1 MSIDLDRN
9 SDRSTPSSRKPVRK
23 TLRNSLLGACAAL
36 AIGAISTPA
45 FLPYA
50 EALAQSQAQA
60 QNDNRTQTAQSR
72 SEPRPVTIPNSS
84 VAAALPSF
92 ADIIDRVKPA
102 VVSVRVRVADRS
114 ADATGRRGNR
124 GGMPPGVEPGDPL
137 ERFFRR
143 FGEEGPRQRPREAMA
158 QGSGFIIS
166 ADGYVVTNNH
176 VVQNA
181 TEVVL
186 GLDDGRSLRAKVIG
200 TDEKTDLALLKIEE
214 QGNYPYVEWADGVSR
229 IGDWVLAVGNP
240 FGLGGTVTAGIV
252 SARGRD
258 IGAGPYDDFIQ
269 IDAPVNRGNSGGP
282 TFDLHGRVVG
292 VNTAIYSPSGGS
304 VGIGFAIPT
313 SVARDV
319 IAQLRENGAVSRGY
333 IGVQIQAIT
342 PEIADSLGL
351 RNTNGALIAETQP
364 NTPAAKAGLRS
375 GDVIV
380 SVDGDRVGNP
390 RELSRRIASLGPKRQ
405 TQIAF
410 VRDGREQ
417 TVTVQLEAL
426 PERTADARGARG
438 GQGQQDA
445 DGQRLGLRLA
455 PGTDGVEV
463 AEVEPGSPAARTGL
477 REGDVI
483 MEVGGKAVR
492 RPADVANAVREARSN
507 ARKSILMRVR
517 SAEGVRFVAVPTA

>member
-1 MSIDLDRN
+1 MSHDLDHIAPATVRA
-9 SDRSTPSSRKPVRK
+9 PVRK
-23 TLRNSLLGACAAL
+23 ALRNSLLGACAAL
-36 AIGAISTPA
+36 AIGAMSVPA
-45 FLPYA
+45 FLPQSQ
-50 EALAQSQAQA
+50 AQAQTQAQA
-60 QNDNRTQTAQSR
+60 QNDNRAQAQNR
-72 SEPRPVTIPNSS
+72 AEPRPVTIPAT
-84 VAAALPSF
+84 VPGAIPSF

-102 VVSVRVRVADRS
+102 VVSVRVRITEGGNAAMS
-114 ADATGRRGNR
+114 GRGGR

-143 FGEEGPRQRPREAMA
+143 FGDEGQRQRPRESMA

-181 TEVVL
+181 SDVTL
-186 GLDDGRSLRAKVIG
+186 GLDDGRTVRAKVIG

-214 QGNYPYVEWADGVSR
+214 QGNYPFTDWEDGVPR

-240 FGLGGTVTAGIV
+240 FGLGGTVTAGII

-258 IGAGPYDDFIQ
+258 IGAGPYDDFLQ

-304 VGIGFAIPT
+304 VGIGFAIPA

-319 IAQLRENGAVSRGY
+319 IAQLRENGSVSRGY

-351 RNTNGALIAETQP
+351 RGNNGALIAETQT

-380 SVDGDRVGNP
+380 SVDGARVDNP
-390 RELSRRIASLGPKRQ
+390 RELSRRIAALGPKRQ
-405 TQIAF
+405 TQIGY

-417 TVTVQLEAL
+417 TVSVQLEAL
-426 PERTADARGARG
+426 PERTADARGGANRN
-438 GQGQQDA
+438 GQQQDA
-445 DGQRLGLRLA
+445 DGQRLGLRLT
-455 PGTDGVEV
+455 PGSEGVEV
-463 AEVEPGSPAARTGL
+463 AEVEPGSPAARNGL

-483 MEVGGKAVR
+483 LDVAGKSVK
-492 RPADVANAVREARSN
+492 RPADVANAVREARSS

-517 SAEGVRFVAVPTA
+517 SAEGVRYVAIPTA